1 MVDGADVL
9 GALQQLGLTEWESR
23 AYVALLEEAPATG
36 YGIAKRAGIARSKIY
51 EVLASLASRNVV
63 QVSRGEPQL
72 YAPLPPREL
81 ISRMRAEFNQNLDD
95 AELALSS
102 FAADA
107 VHDGAIWDLQGRG
120 AILERANQLIRAAHV
135 RILAEVWAQDLPA
148 LAEDLAGAT
157 ARGVEIVVVG
167 YGDVDL
173 PGATVH
179 QHPAT
184 DTVTAGLGGRWLV
197 VSVDDREVVAGNVS
211 AGAHSRAAWTSHPG
225 LVVPVT
231 ELVRHD
237 LYKLAMLEAHA
248 GVLEQT
254 FGPGLQALRDRYRPL
269 PR

>member
-1 MVDGADVL
+1 MSEVL
-9 GALQQLGLTEWESR
+9 DSLQTLGLTDWESR

-36 YGIAKRAGIARSKIY
+36 YAVAKRAGIARSKIY

-81 ISRMRAEFNQNLDD
+81 VSRLRAQFNQNLDD
-95 AELALSS
+95 AEAALST
-102 FAADA
+102 FTTEA
-107 VHDGAIWDLQGRG
+107 VHDGAIWDLQGRT
-120 AILERANQLIRAAHV
+120 AILERASQLIRDARS
-135 RILAEVWAQDLPA
+135 RILVEMWAQDAPA
-148 LAEDLAGAT
+148 LAEAIEGA
-157 ARGVEIVVVG
+157 AKRGVEIVIVG

-173 PGATVH
+173 PAATVH

-184 DTVTAGLGGRWLV
+184 DTVTAGLGGRWIV
-197 VSVDDREVVAGNVS
+197 VSADDREVVAGNLS

-237 LYKLAMLEAHA
+237 LYKLAMLEAH
-248 GVLEQT
+248 GETLEAT
-254 FGPGLQALRDRYRPL
+254 FGPGLQALRDRYGPL
-269 PR
+269 RH